1 VPARLDGRDA
11 RPSISSSRPCVA
23 SRRFVRRLEPGNHL
37 SSMSDV
43 HKTLRYERVFELPSP
58 SGKIE
63 LKIQQGGAGRFY
75 IIASLPTAPQS
86 GEIVLSVPTEL
97 ADSLNNAIGKAADF
111 SGE

>member
-1 VPARLDGRDA
+1 MVRVLSFLRVQLRRLDLPD
-11 RPSISSSRPCVA
+11 
-23 SRRFVRRLEPGNHL
+23 HL
-37 SSMSDV
+37 CSMSDV
-43 HKTLRYERVFELPSP
+43 HKTVRYERVFELPSP

-75 IIASLPTAPQS
+75 IIASLPMTPQS

-97 ADSLNNAIGKAADF
+97 TDSLTNAIGKAADY